1 MKTRN
6 GEVIKSPYPQYVLV
20 DWDGDGLLD
29 LIYRHNPAY
38 SSEPALAR
46 NIGTKTNP
54 KFDSPVML
62 RCYGK
67 RAEDPAGHLYYGI
80 RDMDDDGKPDMI
92 INMDIGT
99 YAFYRH
105 SVFQMKQHPT
115 YRIGKLQ
122 RR

>member
-1 MKTRN
+1 
-6 GEVIKSPYPQYVLV
+6 
-20 DWDGDGLLD
+20 LD

-38 SSEPALAR
+38 ISEPALAR
-46 NIGTKTNP
+46 NIGTKTKP
-54 KFDSPVML
+54 IFDTPVML

-67 RAEDPAGHLYYGI
+67 RAEDPSGHLYYGI

-105 SVFQMKQHPT
+105 AVFQMKQHPAH
-115 YRIGKLQ
+115 RMGKL
-122 RR
+122 RRR